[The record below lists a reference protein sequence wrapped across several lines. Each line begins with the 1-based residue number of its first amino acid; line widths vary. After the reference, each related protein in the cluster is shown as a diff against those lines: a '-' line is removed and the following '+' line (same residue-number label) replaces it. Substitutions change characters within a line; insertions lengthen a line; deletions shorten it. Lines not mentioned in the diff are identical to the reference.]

1 MSDKTSYRVSCS
13 SDPMQQSRGPIYPM
27 DLPRANR
34 WKLGVMSLALVAVAL
49 TAASARAAEP
59 FGPPEPKTKPF
70 VYPDRFTVE
79 AHETTEQAQE
89 KVEAK
94 RRCAKRWALAGIVGG
109 TAIDIAT
116 TQWNQSSGYR
126 ELNPVYGK
134 HASVGEQLLFR
145 GVSGAFTY
153 WRISK
158 QARHN
163 PAAACRTAKI
173 SAGVA
178 FLPGVFNISIR
189 IVQ

>member
-1 MSDKTSYRVSCS
+1 MTKLTLAAIAACLSC
-13 SDPMQQSRGPIYPM
+13 PGI
-27 DLPRANR
+27 A
-34 WKLGVMSLALVAVAL
+34 LAG
-49 TAASARAAEP
+49 TY
-59 FGPPEPKTKPF
+59 GPPEPKPF

-79 AHETTEQAQE
+79 AHETTEQAQA

-94 RRCAKRWALAGIVGG
+94 RRCARNWVLAGIVGG
-109 TAIDIAT
+109 TALDIAT

-126 ELNPVYGK
+126 EVNPLYGK